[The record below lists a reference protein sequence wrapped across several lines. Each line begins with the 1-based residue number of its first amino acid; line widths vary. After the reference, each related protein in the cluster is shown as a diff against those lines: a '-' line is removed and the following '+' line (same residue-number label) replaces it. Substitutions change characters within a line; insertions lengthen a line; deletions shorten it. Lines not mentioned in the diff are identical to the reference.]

1 MSSPAAITALPGL
14 LRVTREAV
22 EAYAPAGPVVA
33 LKWTL
38 LGLLLAAE
46 VTAEQIV
53 ALAPVAAV
61 AAGSDHAGIRQVHT
75 PLAENAEPMVP
86 RRTGRDERLP
96 GKRPHP

>member
-1 MSSPAAITALPGL
+1 MSDPAAITALPGL
-14 LRVTREAV
+14 LRATRESV
-22 EAYAPAGPVVA
+22 EAYPASGPVVA

-38 LGLLLAAE
+38 LGLLIGAE

-53 ALAPVAAV
+53 ALAPI
-61 AAGSDHAGIRQVHT
+61 AAGSDHAGIRQVHA

-86 RRTGRDERLP
+86 RRAGIDPRLP

>member
-1 MSSPAAITALPGL
+1 MSDPAAITALPGL
-14 LRVTREAV
+14 PRATRESV
-22 EAYAPAGPVVA
+22 EAYPASGPVVA

-38 LGLLLAAE
+38 LGLLIGAE

-53 ALAPVAAV
+53 ALAPIVAV
-61 AAGSDHAGIRQVHT
+61 AAGSDHAGIRQVHA

-86 RRTGRDERLP
+86 RRTGTDPRLP